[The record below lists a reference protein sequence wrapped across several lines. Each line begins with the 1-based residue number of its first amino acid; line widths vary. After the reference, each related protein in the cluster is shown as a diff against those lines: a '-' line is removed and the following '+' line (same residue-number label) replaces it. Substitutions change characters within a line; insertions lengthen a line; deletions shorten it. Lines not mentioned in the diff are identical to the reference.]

1 MTGISIKS
9 EATGFKRLGTAPKIT
24 LKVYEA
30 GGVRY
35 GGKVIVTED
44 GLHFSFQ
51 NGADLSYS
59 DFALLAQA
67 IADGEHEVQAEIIKR
82 SQKSQ

>member
-9 EATGFKRLGTAPKIT
+9 EATGFKRSGTAPKIT
-24 LKVYEA
+24 LKVYED

-35 GGKVIVTED
+35 GGKVIVTEE
-44 GLHFSFQ
+44 GLHLSFQ
-51 NGADLSYS
+51 NGADLSYP

-67 IADGEHEVQAEIIKR
+67 IADAEQEVKGEILRR
-82 SQKSQ
+82 SGKI